1 MRYDSVCKIDECF
14 DAFILAVEKSAAFL
28 LPANSAYCMQKR
40 QRKEQKMEGKTEPKI
55 TIVKVT
61 QDTKIK
67 HITNMKEGRIIVDVQ
82 PGIVLAYLDICDILG
97 NPNVERLNYQ
107 SPEKDSRKYRTI
119 DGILYKDDKL
129 IRCPIGRAGNI
140 VIPEGITS
148 IQNNAFEH
156 CKISAVK
163 FPKSLEYIG
172 GYAFSYCLS
181 LNDVDFGHGIRI
193 ISYNVFYGCI
203 KLKEVTI
210 PPQVLSIG
218 DYAFAS
224 SGLRQINL
232 SEGIQKIGEGAFCDC
247 LKLTEIELPNT
258 LLKDYLNTR
267 DGSYRI
273 RDICLHYVNKVFV
286 SELTDE
292 VIHTGIFNT
301 SEEYQTSLVEIV
313 TPDDTFYISKYAKT
327 KQRLALTSDKIKSAD
342 FLDYEYSASVDT
354 GDYAT
359 VKRYLYLVEHNRKV
373 SGKMKG
379 RIIKRWK
386 NIIHFLLQQ
395 NDAETLLKLIRTDLA
410 RLDKVEYVLQEVSN
424 VALKA
429 YILEELLKKDKK
441 PDFDI

>member
-1 MRYDSVCKIDECF
+1 M
-14 DAFILAVEKSAAFL
+14 
-28 LPANSAYCMQKR
+28 
-40 QRKEQKMEGKTEPKI
+40 
-55 TIVKVT
+55 
-61 QDTKIK
+61 
-67 HITNMKEGRIIVDVQ
+67 
-82 PGIVLAYLDICDILG
+82 
-97 NPNVERLNYQ
+97 
-107 SPEKDSRKYRTI
+107 
-119 DGILYKDDKL
+119 
-129 IRCPIGRAGNI
+129 
-140 VIPEGITS
+140 
-148 IQNNAFEH
+148 
-156 CKISAVK
+156 
-163 FPKSLEYIG
+163 
-172 GYAFSYCLS
+172 
-181 LNDVDFGHGIRI
+181 DFGHGIRI
-193 ISYNVFYGCI
+193 ISYNAFYGCA
-203 KLKEVTI
+203 KLEEITI

-232 SEGIQKIGEGAFCDC
+232 SEGIQKIGEGAFFDC

-292 VIHTGIFNT
+292 VIHAGIFNT